1 MHESTESGGVRR
13 RPGFR
18 SAEAAAYEIL
28 TMGLYGL
35 MRMGHA
41 LVPQLRQRL
50 APRLALDLEAGAG
63 KRLIHFHAASV
74 GEISSAAPVVGEI
87 RKETPGTAVLVT
99 TMTVTGRR
107 RAAEAVPDARTLIV
121 PFDFRPAMRR
131 FMDTFQ
137 PALTII
143 VETELWPNL
152 IGEAARR
159 EVPLVLVNG
168 RISARS
174 LGRYRLLRPLVG
186 AMLERF
192 DLLLMRSHED
202 ARRIISLGAD
212 PGRVEVTGNTKYD
225 VLPAPPEAGR
235 RAALKRAHGID
246 ESRPVIMLGSARPGE
261 SEILLGALERLDL
274 EVRPV
279 VVLAPRHLETAAGV
293 AAACR
298 KTGYD
303 VVFSAG
309 GGAVVGGGAAEDGR
323 RGPDRKQAIV
333 VDEMGRLLDYY
344 TMCDIALVGGTF
356 RPHGGHNPLEPA
368 SRGAVVIVG
377 PHRSNIEDDVVYLMS
392 KEAVLLA
399 GEHDLVGV
407 IRGLLGGEAGM
418 RELGA
423 RAAAAVQSGKGAAK
437 RCVEAM
443 KSRGLLK

>member
-13 RPGFR
+13 RPGGR
-18 SAEAAAYEIL
+18 SAQAAAYEIL
-28 TMGLYGL
+28 TMSLYCV

-41 LVPQLRQRL
+41 LVPPLRHRL
-50 APRLALDLEAGAG
+50 GPRLALDLEAGAG

-225 VLPAPPEAGR
+225 VLHAPPEAGR

-309 GGAVVGGGAAEDGR
+309 GGA
-323 RGPDRKQAIV
+323 
-333 VDEMGRLLDYY
+333 GRLLDYY

-377 PHRSNIEDDVVYLMS
+377 PHRSNIEDDVAYLMS

-399 GEHDLVGV
+399 GEHDLGGV
-407 IRGLLGGEAGM
+407 IRGLLGGAAGM